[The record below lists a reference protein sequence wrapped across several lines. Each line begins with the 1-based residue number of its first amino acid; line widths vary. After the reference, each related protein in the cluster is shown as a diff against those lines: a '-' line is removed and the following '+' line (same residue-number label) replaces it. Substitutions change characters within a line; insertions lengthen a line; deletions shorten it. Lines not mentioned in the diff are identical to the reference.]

1 MTNSSLLTS
10 AHSEGP
16 LVVSK
21 SGSVPVSAETQDA
34 LTEAVFDMPLAA
46 IDVPALVVTH
56 AHDACPTTSPDGPAR
71 LRAALTGSPATD
83 LFVFDG
89 GNPSGGPCDPTALH
103 SLVGLDSEFV
113 ARVAGW
119 MRSR

>member
-1 MTNSSLLTS
+1 M
-10 AHSEGP
+10 
-16 LVVSK
+16 SK